1 MPHGAMTARAT
12 LRAALTALVVA
23 VTPASLLAAEP
34 GDFDFYVLAL
44 SWSPSYCANE
54 GADADPRQCRGN
66 VRRSF
71 VLHGLWPQ
79 YERGYPESCP
89 SEFALRV
96 PDRLARSMLDI
107 MPSPGLVGYQWRKH
121 GTCTGLDQAGYFQA
135 AREAYSRVRVPDAFL
150 NLGDDATTSAKAIEA
165 AFVAANPG
173 LSPAGIAVACK
184 GGRMAEIR
192 ICLTDALEFRR
203 CGEVDAAGCRSA
215 DIDIPAP

>member
-1 MPHGAMTARAT
+1 MTARSSFRTALAALLVAIAPAT
-12 LRAALTALVVA
+12 L
-23 VTPASLLAAEP
+23 SAAEP

-54 GADADPRQCRGN
+54 GADADPRQCRGDL
-66 VRRSF
+66 RRGF

-79 YERGYPESCP
+79 YERGYPEACP
-89 SEFALRV
+89 TEFALRV

-121 GTCTGLDQAGYFQA
+121 GTCTGLDQERYFEA
-135 AREAYSRVRVPDAFL
+135 AREAYSRVRIPDAFR
-150 NLGDDATTSAKAIEA
+150 NPDDGAAMSAKAIEA

-184 GGRMAEIR
+184 RGRMAEIR
-192 ICLTDALEFRR
+192 ICLTDELEFRR
-203 CGEVDAAGCRSA
+203 CEEVDAAGCRSA
-215 DIDIPAP
+215 DLDIPAP

>member
-1 MPHGAMTARAT
+1 MIARSP
-12 LRAALTALVVA
+12 LRAALAALFLVVA
-23 VTPASLLAAEP
+23 PAPLAAAEP

-54 GADADPRQCRGN
+54 GVNADQRQCRGDL
-66 VRRSF
+66 RRGF

-89 SEFALRV
+89 TQHPLRV

-121 GTCTGLDQAGYFQA
+121 GTCTGLDQTRYFET
-135 AREAYSRVRVPDAFL
+135 ARDAYDRVRVPDAFRHI
-150 NLGDDATTSAKAIEA
+150 DEDTAVSANAIEA

-173 LSPAGIAVACK
+173 LSPTAVAVACK

-192 ICLTDALEFRR
+192 ICMTDQLEFRSCR
-203 CGEVDAAGCRSA
+203 EVDRAGCRSA
-215 DIDIPAP
+215 DIELPAP

>member
-1 MPHGAMTARAT
+1 MTVRGRLRGA
-12 LRAALTALVVA
+12 
-23 VTPASLLAAEP
+23 LAAFLIAVAPAPISAAGP

-54 GADADPRQCRGN
+54 GADADPRQCRGDL
-66 VRRSF
+66 RRGF

-89 SEFALRV
+89 TEFPLRV

-121 GTCTGLDQAGYFQA
+121 GTCTGLDQARYFEA
-135 AREAYSRVRVPDAFL
+135 AREAYSRVRVPNAFRNLDRDA
-150 NLGDDATTSAKAIEA
+150 ATSAKAIEA
-165 AFVAANPG
+165 AFIAANPG
-173 LSPAGIAVACK
+173 LSPAGMAVACK

-192 ICLTDALEFRR
+192 ICLTEDLEFRSCR
-203 CGEVDAAGCRSA
+203 EVDADGCRSA
-215 DIDIPAP
+215 DLQIPAPL

>member
-1 MPHGAMTARAT
+1 MTAGAS
-12 LRAALTALVVA
+12 LRTALAALLIAFA
-23 VTPASLLAAEP
+23 PTPLSATEP

-54 GADADPRQCRGN
+54 GADADPRQCRGDL
-66 VRRSF
+66 RRGF

-121 GTCTGLDQAGYFQA
+121 GTCTGLDQVRYFEA
-135 AREAYSRVRVPDAFL
+135 AREAYSRVHVPDAFL

-184 GGRMAEIR
+184 RGRLAEIR

-215 DIDIPAP
+215 DLHIPAPS